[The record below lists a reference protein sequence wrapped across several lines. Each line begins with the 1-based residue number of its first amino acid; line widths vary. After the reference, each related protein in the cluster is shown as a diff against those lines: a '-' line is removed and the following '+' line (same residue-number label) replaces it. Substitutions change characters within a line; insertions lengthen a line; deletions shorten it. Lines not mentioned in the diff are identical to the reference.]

1 MVQKLYYEHKYY
13 TLQDC
18 KEEIVNENG
27 VVPSTSAAAMEAD
40 GGHSGGFIGRL
51 NFKIYESSQ
60 GQDSESVSEESDA
73 NVRESS
79 SHPDSSLELDPEE
92 LNTSVAGVARIPR
105 SHRGCHN
112 LFHFIPRQIK
122 KMERVFKKSQY
133 PDLAAREELAR
144 ALKVPEAKLK
154 VWFANRRAKE
164 RKKATLVH
172 LENTPPVQDIIILRD
187 IKEDSS

>member
-1 MVQKLYYEHKYY
+1 MDQKLYYE
-13 TLQDC
+13 QDY

-92 LNTSVAGVARIPR
+92 LNTSVAGVARIPQR
-105 SHRGCHN
+105 HLGCQN
-112 LFHFIPRQIK
+112 LFRFSPHQIR
-122 KMERVFKKSQY
+122 KMECVFKKSQY
-133 PDLAAREELAR
+133 LDLAARKELAR
-144 ALKVPEAKLK
+144 ALKVPESKLK

-164 RKKATLVH
+164 RKKATLV
-172 LENTPPVQDIIILRD
+172 LIESTPPVQDIILRD
-187 IKEDSS
+187 VEEDSS